1 MVDST
6 QLVADWRAA
15 IENNQNTAI
24 HGTIDDRDGLYH
36 DKQGNVIESSA
47 GRGQCRILSSS
58 MSKLDL
64 KYHYTGGALAWVK
77 GVGGTI
83 QRVRGV
89 GGF

>member
-6 QLVADWRAA
+6 EVVADWRAA
-15 IENNQNTAI
+15 IENNQNTAV
-24 HGTIDDRDGLYH
+24 HGMIDDSDGLYH
-36 DKQGNVIESSA
+36 DKQGNVVESSA
-47 GRGQCRILSSS
+47 GRGQCRILVSAASE
-58 MSKLDL
+58 LDL
-64 KYHYTGGALAWVK
+64 KRHHTGGALAWVK